1 VSATQRPNGHR
12 WDGEEERRAAA
23 ASARVSAAAQL
34 AMRLTSVA
42 RRGGAARQRVIG
54 SVRAVMLAGGACG
67 AQRREGGEALSHCG
81 LRWGEALSH
90 SA

>member
-1 VSATQRPNGHR
+1 VSATQRPDGHR
-12 WDGEEERRAAA
+12 WDGEEERAQPQQP
-23 ASARVSAAAQL
+23 AAAQL

-54 SVRAVMLAGGACG
+54 SVRVVMLAGGACG
-67 AQRREGGEALSHCG
+67 AQRREGGGGGTFALWPQ
-81 LRWGEALSH
+81 RGEALSH